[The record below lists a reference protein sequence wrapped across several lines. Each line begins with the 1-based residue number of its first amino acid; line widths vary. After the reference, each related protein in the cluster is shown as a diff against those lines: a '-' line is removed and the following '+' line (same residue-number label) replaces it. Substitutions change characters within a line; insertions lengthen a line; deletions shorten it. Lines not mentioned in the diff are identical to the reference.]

1 MSAFRLLAGALL
13 ASAGA
18 TACSNSKDT
27 TPAPT
32 RSFVLSVSPTS
43 VSVQAGG
50 ASLSEQAAVGKN
62 ASGQDVS
69 AGTATFTVTIARS
82 GGFEGPITVSVEN
95 LPTGVTAS
103 ALAVAAG
110 ATAGTV
116 TLTAALTATVGGASL
131 IVRGTGT
138 NVESRTAP
146 LNLDVTAP
154 PSFAMTLSPAT
165 VVIQQAQT
173 GTSTLN
179 ITRAGGFAG
188 VVNIVAIGA
197 PAGLTIAPSSVSGA
211 SAVLTITVVSSVP
224 IRLYT
229 ITIQGSGA
237 NVLNKSATLLVGVTA
252 PPGFITLALSQA
264 AVSTEQGQSGTS
276 NLTINRTNFAGT
288 VNLTSRG
295 APSGMGVS
303 FNPGSTT
310 GNTSVVT
317 VAVAGSVGLGPQQ
330 VTIQAAGTDIS
341 SVTIVLTVTVTAT
354 ASRIAYALGDQAAI
368 GGADPALQFNGLGG
382 PITVTRQAVGDYT
395 VTIPGFGGTA
405 SESRLPFVNALNSN
419 DVACAP
425 VSWTM
430 IGAVVFDATVRV
442 MCVNGFSGAAV
453 DSRFLFFA
461 TGQQGLSG
469 RFAFGGSGPVSS
481 FPVPNATIALPS
493 ASSWTSGTPP
503 VRLKRDAFPTGIF
516 AWLPGLPA
524 SPALT
529 MRMIPIIHTASVAG
543 PRCFGGV
550 ELFASSPE
558 VDIAVQ
564 CYAVPG
570 GPAASVDAPFNVLM
584 VEAGRSG
591 RRFGA
596 VVNNQPTNPLYV
608 PSPNFARSSSGGAIS
623 ITRNVAGVY
632 KVRFPGLGRLADGR
646 EVVIMHGLQS
656 GLQPQQ
662 RCVLEQ
668 ITSTGADLEADVR
681 CYRDNGVL
689 FDATF
694 ILLVI
699 E

>member
-1 MSAFRLLAGALL
+1 VR
-13 ASAGA
+13 
-18 TACSNSKDT
+18 
-27 TPAPT
+27 
-32 RSFVLSVSPTS
+32 
-43 VSVQAGG
+43 
-50 ASLSEQAAVGKN
+50 KN
-62 ASGQDVS
+62 AIGQDAA
-69 AGTATFTVTIARS
+69 AGTVTFTVTVTRS
-82 GGFEGPITVSVEN
+82 GFEGPITVSVEN

-103 ALAVAAG
+103 ALTIADAG
-110 ATAGTV
+110 TSGTV
-116 TLTAALTATVGGASL
+116 TLAAALTATVGSASL

-138 NVESRTAP
+138 NVESRTAE
-146 LNLDVTAP
+146 LTLEVTAP
-154 PSFAMTLSPAT
+154 PSFAMTLSPNAVT
-165 VVIQQAQT
+165 IQQGQT

-179 ITRAGGFAG
+179 ITRAGGFAD
-188 VVNIVAIGA
+188 VVNLVAMGA
-197 PAGLTIAPSSVSGA
+197 PAGLTIAPTSVSGA
-211 SAVLTITVVSSVP
+211 SALLTITVVSSV
-224 IRLYT
+224 LAGVHT
-229 ITIQGSGA
+229 ITIQGSGT
-237 NVLNKSATLLVGVTA
+237 NVVNQSATLTVTVTA
-252 PPGFITLALSQA
+252 PPGFITLALWQP
-264 AVSTEQGQSGTS
+264 AVSIEQGQSGTS
-276 NLTINRTNFAGT
+276 SLTINRTNFAGT
-288 VNLTSRG
+288 VNLTSSG

-303 FNPGSTT
+303 FNPASTT

-317 VAVAGSVGLGPQQ
+317 VAVAGSVGPGPQQ
-330 VTIQAAGTDIS
+330 VTIQAAGTGIS
-341 SVTIVLTVTVTAT
+341 SVTIVLTVTVTVTVT

-405 SESRLPFVNALNSN
+405 SESRLPFVNALSSN

-453 DSRFLFFA
+453 DSRFLIFA
-461 TGQQGLSG
+461 TGQQGLPG
-469 RFAFGGSGPVSS
+469 RFAFGGSGPVSV
-481 FPVPNATIALPS
+481 FPVPNATITLSS

-524 SPALT
+524 STALT
-529 MRMIPIIHTASVAG
+529 MRMIPIIHTTSVAG

-550 ELFASSPE
+550 ELFSSTPE

-564 CYAVPG
+564 CWAVPG

-591 RRFGA
+591 RRFGV
-596 VVNNQPTNPLYV
+596 VVNTQPSNPLYV
-608 PSPNFARSSSGGAIS
+608 PHPNFARSSSGGGIS
-623 ITRNVAGVY
+623 ITRNVAGLY
-632 KVRFPGLGRLADGR
+632 KVRFPGLGRPAGGR

-668 ITSTGADLEADVR
+668 IASTGGDLEADVR
-681 CYRDNGVL
+681 CYRDNGTL

-694 ILLVI
+694 ILAVI

>member
-1 MSAFRLLAGALL
+1 MRKDAF
-13 ASAGA
+13 
-18 TACSNSKDT
+18 
-27 TPAPT
+27 
-32 RSFVLSVSPTS
+32 
-43 VSVQAGG
+43 
-50 ASLSEQAAVGKN
+50 
-62 ASGQDVS
+62 GQDVS
-69 AGTATFTVTIARS
+69 AGTVTFTVTVTRS
-82 GGFEGPITVSVEN
+82 GFEGPITVSVEN

-103 ALAVAAG
+103 ALTIAAA
-110 ATAGTV
+110 ATSGTV
-116 TLTAALTATVGGASL
+116 TLTAALTATVGSASL

-138 NVESRTAP
+138 NVESRTAQ
-146 LNLDVTAP
+146 LTLDVTAP
-154 PSFAMTLSPAT
+154 PSFTMTLSPNA
-165 VVIQQAQT
+165 VAIQQGQT

-188 VVNIVAIGA
+188 VVNLVAMAA
-197 PAGLTIAPSSVSGA
+197 PAGLTIDPTSVSGA
-211 SAVLTITVVSSVP
+211 SAVLTITVASSVP
-224 IRLYT
+224 TGVHT
-229 ITIQGSGA
+229 ITIQGSGT
-237 NVLNKSATLLVGVTA
+237 NVLNQSATLTVTVTA
-252 PPGFITLALSQA
+252 PPGFITLALSQP
-264 AVSTEQGQSGTS
+264 AVSIEQGQSGTS
-276 NLTINRTNFAGT
+276 SLTINRTNFAGT
-288 VNLTSRG
+288 VNLTSSG
-295 APSGMGVS
+295 APSGMVVS
-303 FNPGSTT
+303 FNPASTT

-317 VAVAGSVGLGPQQ
+317 VAVAGSVAVGPQQ
-330 VTIQAAGTDIS
+330 VTIQAAGTGIS
-341 SVTIVLTVTVTAT
+341 SVTIVLTVTVTVT
-354 ASRIAYALGDQAAI
+354 ASPIAYALGDQAAI

-453 DSRFLFFA
+453 DSRFLIFA
-461 TGQQGLSG
+461 TGQQGLPG
-469 RFAFGGSGPVSS
+469 RFAFGGSGPVSM
-481 FPVPNATIALPS
+481 FPVLNATIDLPS

-503 VRLKRDAFPTGIF
+503 VRLKRTVIPTGIF
-516 AWLPGLPA
+516 AWLSGLPA
-524 SPALT
+524 STGLS

-550 ELFASSPE
+550 ELFSSNPE
-558 VDIAVQ
+558 TDIAVQ

-596 VVNNQPTNPLYV
+596 VVNNQPSNPLYL
-608 PSPNFARSSSGGAIS
+608 PSPNFARSSFGGAIS

-632 KVRFPGLGRLADGR
+632 QVRFPGLGRLAGGR
-646 EVVIMHGLQS
+646 EVVIMHGNQS

-668 ITSTGADLEADVR
+668 IASTAGDLEVDLR
-681 CYRDNGVL
+681 CYRDNGML
-689 FDATF
+689 LDAAF